1 MTGMTQP
8 DQYDTG
14 RVALSDLSARA
25 QLFDQ
30 MAANLFSGYDTLSD
44 TPWVEHEAARRSV
57 LHDGL
62 KVWCVKQW
70 PHVRASA
77 AKHLAEAKRRVL
89 S

>member
-1 MTGMTQP
+1 MTQP

-14 RVALSDLSARA
+14 RVALNELSPRLEA
-25 QLFDQ
+25 FDQ
-30 MAANLFSGYDTLSD
+30 MAANLFSGYDTLHD
-44 TPWVEHEAARRSV
+44 TPWVEPDRPAHGMVR
-57 LHDGL
+57 DGL

-77 AKHLAEAKRRVL
+77 ARHLAEAKRRVM